1 MSGAQQKN
9 WGPAAGVLLLTI
21 LLGPPIGGVVFF
33 CGLVLNALFNG
44 DGFPLGDMLGGVF
57 GAAALSYLPGG
68 VQAIVMGVLSAAV
81 VLLRGSY
88 GWLVAAG
95 LAVASNTLVLLLFI
109 GEPPTD
115 SFRATLEM
123 FAVFTGL
130 SVVAAMV
137 LWAMFRKLGLIRPR
151 AMAG

>member
-1 MSGAQQKN
+1 MTERRRKN
-9 WGPAAGVLLLTI
+9 WGPAIAVLALTVFI
-21 LLGPPIGGVVFF
+21 GPPIGGVVFF

-68 VQAIVMGVLSAAV
+68 VQAIVMGALSAAI

-95 LAVASNTLVLLLFI
+95 LAIASNTLVLLLFI
-109 GEPPTD
+109 GEPLTD

-123 FAVFTGL
+123 FGLFTLL
-130 SVVAAMV
+130 SVVAAIV
-137 LWAMFRKLGLIRPR
+137 LRALFGKLGLIRPR
-151 AMAG
+151 PMAG